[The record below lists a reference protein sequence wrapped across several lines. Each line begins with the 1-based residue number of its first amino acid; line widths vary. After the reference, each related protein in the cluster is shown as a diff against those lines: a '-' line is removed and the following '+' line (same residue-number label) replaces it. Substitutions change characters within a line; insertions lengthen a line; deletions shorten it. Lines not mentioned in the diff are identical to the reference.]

1 MDSQTLDHISRGNV
15 SAVSS
20 FLSQLGTKK
29 RSAASILSTVIDN
42 TTALHAAVCAPRGS
56 SVELV
61 SMLLSAG
68 APADTREPCESRTA
82 LHIALARGE
91 LRAAA
96 LLLQG
101 GGSLEAKDKQG
112 LTPVDLVS
120 ALLSKGMWEAGGG
133 ACFAWGVGSNY
144 QLGQTSVGLTKRRPT
159 RVEELPDICEYIYI
173 YIYVCMCVCVYR
185 CVCVQAY
192 QMVYHSVSGAKCDG
206 PSQPNLR

>member
-1 MDSQTLDHISRGNV
+1 
-15 SAVSS
+15 
-20 FLSQLGTKK
+20 
-29 RSAASILSTVIDN
+29 
-42 TTALHAAVCAPRGS
+42 
-56 SVELV
+56 
-61 SMLLSAG
+61 MLLSAG

-173 YIYVCMCVCVYR
+173 YICMYVCMCVQVR
-185 CVCVQAY
+185 
-192 QMVYHSVSGAKCDG
+192 MRTSISDG
-206 PSQPNLR
+206 IPQRVWRQV

>member
-133 ACFAWGVGSNY
+133 ARALPGGSGATTSWVRRAWGSLSAALRVWRSS
-144 QLGQTSVGLTKRRPT
+144 LRPSDTSP
-159 RVEELPDICEYIYI
+159 PP
-173 YIYVCMCVCVYR
+173 R
-185 CVCVQAY
+185 CT
-192 QMVYHSVSGAKCDG
+192 
-206 PSQPNLR
+206 PWP

>member
-133 ACFAWGVGSNY
+133 ACFAWGVTSPLASYAFPTRCAVGSNY

-159 RVEELPDICEYIYI
+159 RVEVRYALS
-173 YIYVCMCVCVYR
+173 MCPLC
-185 CVCVQAY
+185 
-192 QMVYHSVSGAKCDG
+192 
-206 PSQPNLR
+206 